1 MRKGFTFMEILVI
14 VVIASFVLLIF
25 DGLFRTLLTDIPWS
39 YRIAQENTTLLN
51 MLQQMQQDID
61 EAKRLPESF
70 TEHTAGDKLLLIELT
85 EGVICYQLKDGRVTR
100 QKLTDFQQGKAE
112 GIRLWSLP
120 HANVEWQVWT
130 QNGQGYAVET
140 NTYVEY
146 KRRGQFRKK
155 MAHSH
160 LYFIGALG
168 KALK

>member
-1 MRKGFTFMEILVI
+1 LVVI
-14 VVIASFVLLIF
+14 VIASIVFLIF

-51 MLQQMQQDID
+51 MLSQMQQDID

-70 TEHTAGDKLLLIELT
+70 AEHTAGDKMLLIELT

-112 GIRLWSLP
+112 GTRLWSLP

>member
-1 MRKGFTFMEILVI
+1 MRKGFTLMEILAV

-61 EAKRLPESF
+61 EAKGLPESF
-70 TEHTAGDKLLLIELT
+70 AGYTVSDKLLLIELT

-100 QKLTDFQQGKAE
+100 QKLTDIQQGEAE
-112 GIRLWSLP
+112 EARVWSLP
-120 HANVEWQVWT
+120 HANVVWQVWA